1 MKKSVLIIT
10 AQEIGPRTMP
20 HRLSKAEVRRDGLS
34 SGRTSQEHSVDTDK
48 HYGNTEQGGL
58 LKYLRR
64 KLLSSH

>member
-20 HRLSKAEVRRDGLS
+20 LQLTKVEVRRGGLPF
-34 SGRTSQEHSVDTDK
+34 GGTSQEHSVDTDK
-48 HYGNTEQGGL
+48 QYGNTEQGGV